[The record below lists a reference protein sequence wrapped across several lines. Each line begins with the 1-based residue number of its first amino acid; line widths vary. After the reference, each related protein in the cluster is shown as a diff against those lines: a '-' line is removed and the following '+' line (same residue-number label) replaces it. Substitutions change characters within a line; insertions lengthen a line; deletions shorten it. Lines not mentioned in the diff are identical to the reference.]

1 MPVITLERE
10 RFSRFVG
17 RELTLANMLKWLPW
31 LGFDVEKVGEDHVK
45 VEFNPNRVDFCSYA
59 GVARAFKGLRGWEV
73 GLPRYD
79 VKSSST
85 VLNIKS
91 AVSEVRPFMLG
102 AVVRGIKLGKDDV
115 VDLMEMQEDL
125 HWGIGRDRKKASIG
139 VHNLGVVK
147 PPFTFTAAEPRS
159 VRFTPLDKTEEMDL
173 QEILE
178 KHEKGVAYKHLVEG
192 APKYPLLKDKDNK
205 VLSMPP
211 IINGELTRIDEK
223 TRDLFLDVTGTDYVA
238 VEKSLNILSTA
249 LADMGGTLEK
259 VKVKYP
265 DRTVFS
271 PDLSPQKAKLRA
283 AYAEELLGLQLPES
297 RIVECLQKCRLGAK
311 EAGKGV
317 VQAEVPA
324 YRIDILHEVDLVEE
338 VAIGYGYYK
347 LRPTFP
353 SSVTIGE
360 RHPAYKTANKARHIL
375 IGLGFTEVMNFT
387 LTNEGLH
394 YEKMNEEMGK
404 PARLA
409 NPVSIEYTIIRQ
421 RLLPNLM
428 KNLADNRHESFP
440 QRLFEVSDVVLLD
453 RKQENGCE
461 RRLHLA
467 AVSSHVTANFTE
479 IKSTLES
486 MLTNMGVR
494 SWKTSARAHPSFIEG
509 RVASVS
515 IKNKQIATLGE
526 VHPKVL
532 NNFELE
538 NPAAAFEIDLES
550 LIS

>member
-1 MPVITLERE
+1 
-10 RFSRFVG
+10 
-17 RELTLANMLKWLPW
+17 
-31 LGFDVEKVGEDHVK
+31 
-45 VEFNPNRVDFCSYA
+45 
-59 GVARAFKGLRGWEV
+59 
-73 GLPRYD
+73 
-79 VKSSST
+79 
-85 VLNIKS
+85 
-91 AVSEVRPFMLG
+91 
-102 AVVRGIKLGKDDV
+102 
-115 VDLMEMQEDL
+115 
-125 HWGIGRDRKKASIG
+125 
-139 VHNLGVVK
+139 
-147 PPFTFTAAEPRS
+147 
-159 VRFTPLDKTEEMDL
+159 
-173 QEILE
+173 
-178 KHEKGVAYKHLVEG
+178 
-192 APKYPLLKDKDNK
+192 
-205 VLSMPP
+205 
-211 IINGELTRIDEK
+211 
-223 TRDLFLDVTGTDYVA
+223 
-238 VEKSLNILSTA
+238 
-249 LADMGGTLEK
+249 
-259 VKVKYP
+259 
-265 DRTVFS
+265 
-271 PDLSPQKAKLRA
+271 
-283 AYAEELLGLQLPES
+283 
-297 RIVECLQKCRLGAK
+297 
-311 EAGKGV
+311 
-317 VQAEVPA
+317 
-324 YRIDILHEVDLVEE
+324 
-338 VAIGYGYYK
+338 
-347 LRPTFP
+347 
-353 SSVTIGE
+353 
-360 RHPAYKTANKARHIL
+360 
-375 IGLGFTEVMNFT
+375 
-387 LTNEGLH
+387 
-394 YEKMNEEMGK
+394 MNEEMGK

>member
-45 VEFNPNRVDFCSYA
+45 VEFNPNRVDFCGYA

-102 AVVRGIKLGKDDV
+102 AVVRGMKLGKDDIA
-115 VDLMEMQEDL
+115 DLMEMQEDL

-311 EAGKGV
+311 KAGKGV

-347 LRPTFP
+347 LKPTFP

-387 LTNEGLH
+387 LTNESLH

-409 NPVSIEYTIIRQ
+409 NPVSIEYTIVRQ
-421 RLLPNLM
+421 RLWPILM

-494 SWKTSARAHPSFIEG
+494 SWKTSARAHPSFI
-509 RVASVS
+509 
-515 IKNKQIATLGE
+515 
-526 VHPKVL
+526 
-532 NNFELE
+532 
-538 NPAAAFEIDLES
+538 
-550 LIS
+550 